1 MFADPVYFPKLRTDE
16 SSRTSS
22 RREAYATR
30 AVPVDYQF
38 KDGSKLA
45 KKQTLAEAE
54 KTHQRKIRTEDVES
68 T

>member
-1 MFADPVYFPKLRTDE
+1 RTDE

-22 RREAYATR
+22 RREAYATWS
-30 AVPVDYQF
+30 VPVDYQF

-54 KTHQRKIRTEDVES
+54 KTHQRKIVS
-68 T
+68 PGPLHPLN